1 MENIKEMI
9 RIVGTSKMDKLEKGS
24 LDEYANSLQLENMIF
39 GLSNVKKELE
49 EIFNANSGLATVE
62 YSGNSLYTECQGDS
76 EIVKKIVEISV
87 VWDKDANQYI
97 YNYYAKTLINGKKI
111 MCVFFKS
118 KDEKDLMNVLIQI
131 LLG

>member
-24 LDEYANSLQLENMIF
+24 LDEYTNSLQLENMIF

-87 VWDKDANQYI
+87 VWDKYANQYI